1 MKSLLKRSALIVLL
15 FSNLVTYAH
24 NNMEINADSLNAK
37 EQSIVTISAFT
48 AIGNMVSLN
57 KALHEGL
64 DAGLTISEIKEVI
77 VQMYA
82 YAGFPRSL
90 NALNTYMTVLSD
102 RKSKGINDM
111 VGKEASP
118 YPVNKSKLEFGT
130 ENQMRLIGSPVKGKV
145 YDFAPAIDV
154 FLKEHLFG
162 DIFGRDILDYKTRE
176 IATIAA
182 LASLGGTEN
191 QLRSHLNVGMYN
203 GLTKAQVTHIVSL
216 IKTKVG
222 DMEGSRANTVL
233 QAVLNPNS
241 PPSAG
246 NPNFVGNVFV
256 TSMVSPDSLFNTQM
270 GSVTFEAGARS
281 NWHYHPSGQILVIT
295 DGTAYYQEEG
305 KPKQILIKGQTVKCP
320 PNVKHW
326 HGASPHGPMTHLG
339 LTPNVEKGGV
349 VWLQKVTEEEY
360 KGN

>member
-1 MKSLLKRSALIVLL
+1 MKSLFKSFVLITLL
-15 FSNLVTYAH
+15 LSTLTTYA
-24 NNMEINADSLNAK
+24 NKNMVTTADSLNAK
-37 EQSIVTISAFT
+37 EQSIVTIAAFT
-48 AIGNMVSLN
+48 AIGDMPRLS
-57 KALHEGL
+57 KSLHEGL

-90 NALNTYMTVLSD
+90 NALNTCVSVLSD
-102 RKSKGINDM
+102 RKNKGINDAA
-111 VGKEASP
+111 GKEASP
-118 YPVNKSKLEFGT
+118 YPTNKSKLEFGT
-130 ENQMRLIGSPVKGKV
+130 ENQMRLAGTLAKGKAHE
-145 YDFAPAIDV
+145 FAPIIDV

-162 DIFGRDILDYKTRE
+162 DIFGRDVLDYKTRE
-176 IATIAA
+176 IATIAT
-182 LASLGGTEN
+182 LATLSGTEN
-191 QLRSHLNVGMYN
+191 QLRSHLNVGMYS
-203 GLTKAQVTHIVSL
+203 GLTKAQVTHIISV

-222 DMEGSRANTVL
+222 DMEGSRANIVL
-233 QAVLNPNS
+233 QSVLNPNS

-256 TSMVSPDSLFNTQM
+256 TAMVSSDSLFNTQM
-270 GSVTFEAGARS
+270 SSVTFEAGARS
-281 NWHYHPSGQILVIT
+281 NWHYHLSGQILVIT

-305 KPKQILIKGQTVKCP
+305 KSKQILTKGQTVKCP

-349 VWLQKVTEEEY
+349 VWLEKVKEEEY